1 MGEVFRDNRERISKK
16 TETRALTHFHLSVV
30 FHVARKTRGT
40 FWNEKRREL
49 PFILSG
55 RVSIP
60 IGVVSV
66 SGGGT
71 DRDVILTD
79 KYRYK
84 NTMYKY

>member
-1 MGEVFRDNRERISKK
+1 MRSSGITERDFEKDRDTRFNAFPPFRCF
-16 TETRALTHFHLSVV
+16 TLH
-30 FHVARKTRGT
+30 
-40 FWNEKRREL
+40 EKRGKRFGKRKDEL

-66 SGGGT
+66 SRGVT